1 MSSGLDVE
9 PEVGFCESQKQT
21 RNKQKIMKNYKTII
35 ALVAVG
41 LVCSAA
47 TSKAVLYGV
56 VLNNNSVFAN
66 VPNNPVSTSGLGSPL
81 VSTFANTSGSTTQAG
96 VLDSWVSSVMSNP
109 YGAGDLTF
117 IYKLTETGNADIA
130 TLALNG
136 FSSLTQVTVNNLSLT
151 GGAAALQANLTAGG
165 TLNFTFS
172 GITGN
177 GNFSDELVVYTS
189 SKVWGQATANVID
202 NVTAGAADLAPVA
215 PVPEP
220 TTAVAGALLLL
231 PFGASTLRILR
242 KNRTA

>member
-1 MSSGLDVE
+1 MSCGLDVE
-9 PEVGFCESQKQT
+9 SEVGFCESQRQT

-47 TSKAVLYGV
+47 ISNASFYGV
-56 VLNNNSVFAN
+56 VLNNNSSFAN
-66 VPNNPVSTSGLGSPL
+66 VPNDPVSTSGLGSPL
-81 VSTFANTSGSTTQAG
+81 VSTFANTVGSITQAG
-96 VLDSWVSSVMSNP
+96 VLDSWISSAMANP

-117 IYKLTETGNADIA
+117 IYKVTETGNADIA
-130 TLALNG
+130 ALALNG
-136 FSSLTQVTVNNLSLT
+136 FSSLTQVTVNNLFLT
-151 GGAAALQANLTAGG
+151 GGAAALQASLTAAG

-177 GNFSDELVVYTS
+177 GKFSDELIVYTS
-189 SKVWGQATANVID
+189 STVWGQNTANVID
-202 NVTAGAADLAPVA
+202 NVTAGAHDLAPVA

-220 TTAVAGALLLL
+220 TTVVAGALLLL

-242 KNRTA
+242 KRTA